1 MTRAENIARLE
12 NTPNRTARQ
21 DALLANDREIEAAHA
36 RTDAKDRAWRA
47 QEDQDVARAAELS
60 AALDAAP
67 DQATARPLADE
78 LDAVMDRA
86 DARIPDAPEATDAE
100 IAAAIQRGIEAGTL
114 TLVTPEL
121 LARMAAEA
129 DEDLGDED
137 DLGDEY
143 DDMLDDGLGEDEL
156 AESLGMGIS

>member
-1 MTRAENIARLE
+1 MNQSAMIERLQNMDQRTPRQERLLAQLEENEAAAARS
-12 NTPNRTARQ
+12 
-21 DALLANDREIEAAHA
+21 DAL
-36 RTDAKDRAWRA
+36 DRAWRA